1 MPQPPSSSNP
11 APPPAAPRIADLA
24 NDLRP
29 REELRR
35 LGSATSMPAESL
47 VAILLRS
54 GLPGQNVLELA
65 RQLIQRAHGLV
76 GLSKMSYT
84 EILGLKLPGIG
95 EVKAMELEAAFEVGR
110 RAVARDTAEPIH
122 VGTPEDVFDLI
133 APIVRDATQEQFFV
147 CALDVRNRLIGQ
159 PVCIATGANDRCPVR
174 PAEALKPAVTRGA
187 ASVVFAHNH
196 PSGNPAPSAEDL
208 RLTARLIEAGAVLG
222 IRVNDHVVVG
232 RLTDMHPAWI
242 SLRREHLVD
251 FP

>member
-1 MPQPPSSSNP
+1 MPQPPSSFSPSP
-11 APPPAAPRIADLA
+11 APAAPRIADLA

-35 LGSATSMPAESL
+35 LGAATHMSAESL

-54 GLPGQNVLELA
+54 GLPGQNVVELA

-84 EILGLKLPGIG
+84 EIQGLQLPGVG
-95 EVKAMELEAAFEVGR
+95 PVKAMELEAAFEIGR
-110 RAVARDTAEPIH
+110 RAVTRDTAEAPHIA
-122 VGTPEDVFDLI
+122 TPEDAYDLI
-133 APIVRDATQEQFFV
+133 APLVRDATQEHFYV
-147 CALDVRNRLIGQ
+147 CVMDVRNHLIGQ

-174 PAEALKPAVTRGA
+174 PAEALKPAVTRGG

-196 PSGNPAPSAEDL
+196 PSGNPTPSAEDL
-208 RLTARLIEAGAVLG
+208 RLTARLIEAGTVLG

-232 RLTDMHPAWI
+232 RLTDAHPAWI
-242 SLRREHLVD
+242 SLRREHLAD